1 MLFDMIKNN
10 DGVIDLGN
18 GYQIKIRLDDF
29 NFLKDVSY
37 VGINTAVDSSE
48 YISIRPVKDN
58 VQQMFQDFF
67 KVELQG
73 SDVTPDLNWYK
84 FKKTLLLLCLA
95 LEILLKQLAVKKK

>member
-1 MLFDMIKNN
+1 MRLKAGKAAYEGKATGFIVNATTEFQMLFDMIKNN

-29 NFLKDVSY
+29 NFFKDVSY

-58 VQQMFQDFF
+58 VQQMFQDF
-67 KVELQG
+67 
-73 SDVTPDLNWYK
+73 
-84 FKKTLLLLCLA
+84 
-95 LEILLKQLAVKKK
+95 LK